1 MSGTVAIVGN
11 YEATPT
17 ANPEGDVQVAVTSAG
32 VMKVTPVDAAGA
44 PSDLYAVD
52 IQQVGGVA
60 VDNDEPAA
68 ITPAPFTTP
77 TTTQVAMS
85 TTIAQIVA
93 ADGTRR
99 RLFVCCSAAMF
110 IGPSGITAS
119 TGLLLP
125 ANVPFEVPT
134 PTAALYGITA
144 SGTPNVTVMIAKD

>member
-1 MSGTVAIVGN
+1 MSDITYRGGSSGWVSVPVSPNTPLPVTGTGG
-11 YEATPT
+11 
-17 ANPEGDVQVAVTSAG
+17 GDGSLFDVN
-32 VMKVTPVDAAGA
+32 
-44 PSDLYAVD
+44 
-52 IQQVGGVA
+52 IEEVGGVA

-68 ITPAPFTTP
+68 TTPAPFTAP
-77 TTTQVAMS
+77 TTSQVAMS

-125 ANVPFEVPT
+125 ANVMFEVPT
-134 PTAALYGITA
+134 PPAALYGITA
-144 SGTPNVTVMIAKD
+144 SGTPSVTVMVVKD